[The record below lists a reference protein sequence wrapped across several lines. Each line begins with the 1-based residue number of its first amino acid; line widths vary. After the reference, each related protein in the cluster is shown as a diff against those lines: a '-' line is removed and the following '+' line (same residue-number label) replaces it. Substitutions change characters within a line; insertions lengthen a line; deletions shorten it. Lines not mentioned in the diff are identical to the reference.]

1 MAQSSLKKRLIG
13 ELSFKRAVRSILFI
27 YLFFALYV
35 FFRADSMIFL
45 PQSATYK
52 DRADILKIPVTAQ
65 ENLSAIYLP
74 NLKAKYT
81 LVYIHGNAEDLGDI
95 LPLMNELKSW
105 GYSVFAYDYRGY
117 GTSDGKP
124 NEHNVYQDADRVYQ
138 YLTETLKIPGD
149 RLIIYGRSVGGGSAV
164 DLAARHR
171 VGGLVLQSTFTSAFR
186 VVVSF
191 PILPF
196 DKLTNLK
203 KLRRV
208 TVTVLVMHG
217 TNDQTIPYH
226 HGETLYKAISGP
238 KLSLWVERAGH
249 DDFSEMAGDRLR
261 KSLETLITLVKP

>member
-52 DRADILKIPVTAQ
+52 DRDVLKIPVTAQ